1 MKAVKQ
7 PEPDRSQE
15 MTAPRPNSRRAVLG
29 ICVLLALAVFAVF
42 GQTLRYE
49 FVNYDDD
56 AYVYE
61 NPHVIRGLTPAG
73 IVWAFTHSY
82 SHNWHPLTWLSHML
96 DCQLW
101 GLNAGGHHLT
111 NVLLHAANAVLLFL
125 VLRRMMGLRSDKSAG
140 AAATPAGTLWPSA
153 FVAAVFAIHPLRVE
167 SVAWVAERKDVLS
180 AFFFLLTLLMYARY
194 VEKSKVRSPKSRVF
208 YGLALSFFALGL
220 MSKPMLVT
228 LPFVLLLLDYWP
240 LRRVTRDMWQV
251 TSDKN
256 SVSQPLVLRSLG
268 EGGSTLPRLILE
280 KLPLFLLAAGSSAVT
295 LLVQERT
302 MMSLGHL
309 PLATRLLNAVV
320 SCGAYV
326 GQMVWPENLAVLY
339 PYHPDMPVWPVAG
352 AGVLLLSVTVVAFL
366 AARRFPYLPVGWLWY
381 LGMSAPVIGIVQV
394 GFQSHA
400 DRYTYLPQIGLYV
413 VVVWAVRDLTAS
425 WRHRR
430 QVLGAGALVVIAA
443 LMVCAWK
450 QTSYWRNSESLWTH
464 ALACTSG
471 NYIAHYNLGDAVTG
485 QGRLAEAIGHFQK
498 AIEIKP
504 DYAAA
509 YYNLGCAFDKQ
520 GRFDKAIA
528 HYQKALEIHPHYA
541 KADNNLGVVLLEEG
555 RLDEAVEHCQKA
567 LEINPDYVE
576 AYYNL
581 GCAFDKQDRL
591 AEAIGAYQKAI
602 EIKPDY
608 AEAHYNLGCVFD
620 KQGRLDEAIEQ
631 FQKAIQIKPDYAG
644 AHYNLAGVFGLRN
657 QLEAAAEQYR
667 KAVEIKPDY
676 VDAHGNLA
684 NVLTAQGRL
693 DEALKEYQRTLELA
707 PHSAQAHY
715 KLGLALQTQH
725 HFAAASAEYQR
736 ALELDP
742 QHLPA
747 RLNLAWLLATG
758 PEASLRDGNRAV
770 ALARQAEQLA
780 NQGESPRIF
789 DTLAAAYAEAGR
801 FDEAVETAKRALNL
815 PATQNNRPLAEAIQ
829 SRLKLYEAHSP
840 YHEKP

>member
-1 MKAVKQ
+1 MV
-7 PEPDRSQE
+7 P
-15 MTAPRPNSRRAVLG
+15 G

-42 GQTLRYE
+42 SQTLRYE
-49 FVNYDDD
+49 FVNFDDD
-56 AYVYE
+56 QYFSA
-61 NPHVIRGLTPAG
+61 NPQVQAGLTWNG
-73 IVWAFTHSY
+73 ILWAFRTEY
-82 SHNWHPLTWLSHML
+82 AANWHPLTWLSLML
-96 DCQLW
+96 DAEIF
-101 GLNAGGHHLT
+101 GTGPMGPHLT
-111 NVLLHAANAVLLFL
+111 NVLLHAVNTVLLFL
-125 VLRRMMGLRSDKSAG
+125 LLRRLMGLRSDESAG

-153 FVAAVFAIHPLRVE
+153 FVAAVFALHPLRVE

-180 AFFFLLTLLMYARY
+180 GLFFMLTLLMYARY
-194 VEKSKVRSPKSRVF
+194 VEKSKVRSPKSKVF
-208 YGLALSFFALGL
+208 YGLTLSFFALGL

-240 LRRVTRDMWQV
+240 LQRVSSFKFQV
-251 TSDKN
+251 S
-256 SVSQPLVLRSLG
+256 SAQAS
-268 EGGSTLPRLILE
+268 GGTLSTLPRLILE

-320 SCGAYV
+320 SYGAYV